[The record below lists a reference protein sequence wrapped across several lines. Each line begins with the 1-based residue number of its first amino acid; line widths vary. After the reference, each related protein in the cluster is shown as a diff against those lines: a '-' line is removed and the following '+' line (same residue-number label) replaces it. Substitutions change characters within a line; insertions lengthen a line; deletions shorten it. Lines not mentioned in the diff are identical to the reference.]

1 MKNIYLIHV
10 EIIRKRKK
18 INRGRKS
25 LGKGQAMETYKIL
38 IKHYAIIKG
47 AVSKKTNLSEK
58 LQKEICILF
67 LNLLLDNKQSQEN
80 TFFMFAF
87 VYTDIEFICMK
98 RETARNETKNRIN

>member
-1 MKNIYLIHV
+1 V

-47 AVSKKTNLSEK
+47 AVSKRTNLSEK
-58 LQKEICILF
+58 LQRKSVF
-67 LNLLLDNKQSQEN
+67 Y
-80 TFFMFAF
+80 F
-87 VYTDIEFICMK
+87 
-98 RETARNETKNRIN
+98 

>member
-1 MKNIYLIHV
+1 
-10 EIIRKRKK
+10 
-18 INRGRKS
+18 
-25 LGKGQAMETYKIL
+25 METYKIL
-38 IKHYAIIKG
+38 IKHHAIIKG
-47 AVSKKTNLSEK
+47 AVSKRTNLSEK

-98 RETARNETKNRIN
+98 RES